1 MEKAMQVMQG
11 EATRESAAWQLR
23 ATAAEFLAFSLRYPS
38 PELAGALASGE
49 WASAARE
56 LAAACGWEFP
66 SGFAEDVACDENGLG
81 VSDSDVL
88 LHVLRTEATR
98 LFAGLP
104 TPVVTPYEG
113 VWRAKEEGASPL
125 LFISRHSVEVERFM
139 RACGIERSEGW
150 KMPIDHVA
158 AELELMELLAA
169 SAAGMEQTRQI
180 FDEAALPGGSAA
192 AAYGLFAREHAGVW
206 LPDFARELQ
215 EESVLPFY
223 RAAGQLLASWCA

>member
-1 MEKAMQVMQG
+1 MEKTMQVMQG
-11 EATRESAAWQLR
+11 DATCGSAAWQLR

-38 PELAGALASGE
+38 PGLAEALASGE

-56 LAAACGWEFP
+56 LAATCGWGLP
-66 SGFAEDVACDENGLG
+66 SGLAEDAARDGNGLEAP
-81 VSDSDVL
+81 DPDAL

-139 RACGIERSEGW
+139 RACGIERSESW

-169 SAAGMEQTRQI
+169 SAAGMGQAR
-180 FDEAALPGGSAA
+180 EAFEDTALPGGSAA
-192 AAYGLFAREHAGVW
+192 AAYALFAQEHVGVW
-206 LPDFARELQ
+206 MPGFARELR
-215 EESVLPFY
+215 EKTALPFY